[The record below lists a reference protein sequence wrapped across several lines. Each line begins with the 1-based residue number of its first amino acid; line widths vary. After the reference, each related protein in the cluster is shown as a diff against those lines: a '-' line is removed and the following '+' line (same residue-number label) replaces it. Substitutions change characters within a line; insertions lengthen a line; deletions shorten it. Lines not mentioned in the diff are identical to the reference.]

1 MNNKFCVIGITGKN
15 GAGKGTAVDCLIA
28 YYGAEQFSV
37 SGLIE
42 EEGRRMGIPI
52 KDRNAFRLLA
62 NSLRK
67 ECGPEYFVRI
77 LADRAVFQKK
87 GFFII
92 ESLRCQG
99 EVEYLSNR
107 FKEQF
112 VLIGVDAS
120 MDTRYSRAFRRGTIK
135 DRTSFEEFE
144 RLERLES
151 EGSDKWTQN
160 LSMCMKMV
168 APSFFILN
176 EFDMGYFRRR
186 VEEIAREI
194 GMKRKR
200 RQ

>member
-1 MNNKFCVIGITGKN
+1 
-15 GAGKGTAVDCLIA
+15 
-28 YYGAEQFSV
+28 
-37 SGLIE
+37 
-42 EEGRRMGIPI
+42 MGIPI
-52 KDRNAFRLLA
+52 KDRNALRLLG

-67 ECGPEYFVRI
+67 EYGPEYLVRT

-194 GMKRKR
+194 GMKRNR
-200 RQ
+200 L